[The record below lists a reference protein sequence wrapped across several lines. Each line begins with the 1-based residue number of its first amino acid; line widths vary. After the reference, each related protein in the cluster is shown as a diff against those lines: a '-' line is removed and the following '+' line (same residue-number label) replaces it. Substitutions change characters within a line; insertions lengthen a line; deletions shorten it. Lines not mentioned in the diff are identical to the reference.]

1 MKKGLF
7 GITILNIEDIRDFL
21 QVVDACEE
29 PVYCMEGDRLCDL
42 RSDADRAEVLVQMS
56 EDGVIARLNVHTCNQ
71 RDTERMI
78 NYMMCRKRTA

>member
-21 QVVDACEE
+21 QVVDTCEE

-42 RSDADRAEVLVQMS
+42 RSDTDRAEVLVQMS
-56 EDGVIARLNVHTCNQ
+56 QDGVIARLNVHTCNQ
-71 RDTERMI
+71 RDTEHMI
-78 NYMMCRKRTA
+78 NYMMCRRRSA